1 MYTCL
6 ILLNSTLLRSGTVL
20 HILFFFLISHSIWH
34 SFLHTVHA
42 PKLII
47 IDKDT
52 CKVSDDSK
60 FPSICYGK
68 NGGAWNERVK
78 RNEKQLASEVN
89 VFSFGV

>member
-1 MYTCL
+1 MSHSAQFNL
-6 ILLNSTLLRSGTVL
+6 IEIRDCFTYS
-20 HILFFFLISHSIWH
+20 FFFLISHSIWH